1 MSDTTSVSQSILSHE
16 DRTSS
21 NSSPNTGPNTP
32 DDISRWLC
40 HIDLQSFGEDLQAAA
55 RAVFP
60 NTSKS
65 RYTKVSVLTLCWEDE
80 DPNLPVSIE
89 IEKLESVLR
98 DIYGF
103 ETELWK
109 IPDRNCH
116 ARLNLKM
123 LDFTTT
129 EDDPTE
135 RLLIVYYAGHAKLTK
150 DRLLCWTR
158 FVTYI
163 LSSRE
168 YKVIL
173 LPFV

>member
-1 MSDTTSVSQSILSHE
+1 MSDTTSVSQSIPSHE
-16 DRTSS
+16 DGTSS

-40 HIDLQSFGEDLQAAA
+40 HIDLQSFGKGLQAAA

-89 IEKLESVLR
+89 IEKLKSVFR
-98 DIYGF
+98 DMYGF

-109 IPDRNCH
+109 IPDRNCLSRLFDVH
-116 ARLNLKM
+116 ARLSNELI
-123 LDFTTT
+123 LS
-129 EDDPTE
+129 
-135 RLLIVYYAGHAKLTK
+135 LIVWHLERETHYLTGFSVG
-150 DRLLCWTR
+150 T
-158 FVTYI
+158 
-163 LSSRE
+163 
-168 YKVIL
+168 
-173 LPFV
+173 